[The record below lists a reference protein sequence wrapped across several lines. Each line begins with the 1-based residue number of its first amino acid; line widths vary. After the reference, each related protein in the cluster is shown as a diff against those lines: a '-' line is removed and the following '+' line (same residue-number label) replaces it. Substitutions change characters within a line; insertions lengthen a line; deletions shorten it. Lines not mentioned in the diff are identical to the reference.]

1 MSRTWFLGWYGALFV
16 AALASMTVGD
26 WWSMRND
33 PAWSPARLLLYRSA
47 GAAFL
52 SVSLTVLLCWIWRL
66 ERNWKAVWA
75 LWMAYLGVLAF
86 ATWPGYLMSDSIA
99 AFKYGNE
106 FPVVQWL
113 GFFTP
118 FLYAT
123 VIGAIPHI
131 GAVTVFQLL
140 VCASVVV
147 YCGETLF
154 RITHRLMAPTIFFL
168 LIAASPAVI
177 YNFLLLS
184 RDTPFSVLAI
194 WLVAFYLRQYHSG
207 IDGKHAFGVAGF
219 VAGCVVTLRGDGWL
233 VLAPLFCI
241 LWCAVKERRRLS
253 LFVAA
258 AASTFIVYGVA
269 LPAIAGNH
277 ADRFGYQVANT
288 LNPLGY
294 VLQSPRQQDPGG
306 YLELVSRVVDIDKVR
321 REQTPFEINSWWSG
335 GVIRPQVSE
344 DDQRGYLKAVGGYL
358 SQNVGV
364 YLAGR
369 VETFFAATGFGRIG
383 FRYKD
388 SVHEGW
394 PVAWIPPER
403 FGVSLEAG
411 RPHPALFAVVDKWFR
426 ASTEYHPGK
435 LAGSVI
441 YWNLLPGLIIL
452 VACLAGYGWLPSIA
466 LASFVVLLRLP
477 AVFLLAPAS
486 QFKYYLSVDIGAA
499 FLFAAGI
506 GLLLRKVHPAFSK
519 GGRPL
524 RA

>member
-1 MSRTWFLGWYGALFV
+1 MNRAWCLGWFGAIFLV
-16 AALASMTVGD
+16 MLGSMMVGD

-33 PAWSPARLLLYRSA
+33 AAWSPARLLLYRSA

-52 SVSLTVLLCWIWRL
+52 SISLTVLLSWVWRL
-66 ERNWKAVWA
+66 DRNWRAVWA
-75 LWMAYLGVLAF
+75 LWAAYLAVLAF

-123 VIGAIPHI
+123 IIGAIPHI

-154 RITHRLMAPTIFFL
+154 QITHRLMAPTFFFV
-168 LIAASPAVI
+168 LIAVAPAVI

-184 RDTPFSVLAI
+184 RDTPFSLLAI
-194 WLVAFYLRQYHSG
+194 WLVAFYLRQYHGRTDAS
-207 IDGKHAFGVAGF
+207 HAFGVAGF

-233 VLAPLFCI
+233 VLLPLICI
-241 LWCAVKERRRLS
+241 LWWTVKERRKLA

-258 AASTFIVYGVA
+258 AASTFVVYGVA
-269 LPAIAGNH
+269 LPAIEGNH

-294 VLQSPRQQDPGG
+294 VLQSPRQQDPAGF
-306 YLELVSRVVDIDKVR
+306 LEVVSRVVDIDKVR
-321 REQTPFEINSWWSG
+321 QEQTPFEINSWWSG

-344 DDQRGYLKAVGGYL
+344 DDQRAYLRAVGGYI

-369 VETFFAATGFGRIG
+369 VETFFAASGFSRIG

-388 SVHEGW
+388 SVAEGW
-394 PVAWIPPER
+394 PVAWVPPER
-403 FGVSLEAG
+403 FGVILEGG
-411 RPHPALFAVVDKWFR
+411 RPLPGLFAVVDRWFR
-426 ASTEYHPGK
+426 ASTEYHPGR
-435 LAGSVI
+435 LAGSTI

-452 VACLAGYGWLPSIA
+452 TLCLFGYGVLPSIA
-466 LASFVVLLRLP
+466 LASLVVLLRVP

-499 FLFAAGI
+499 FLLAAAI
-506 GLLLRKVHPAFSK
+506 GLLLRKR
-519 GGRPL
+519 RPGSNWQGKPL
-524 RA
+524 QA